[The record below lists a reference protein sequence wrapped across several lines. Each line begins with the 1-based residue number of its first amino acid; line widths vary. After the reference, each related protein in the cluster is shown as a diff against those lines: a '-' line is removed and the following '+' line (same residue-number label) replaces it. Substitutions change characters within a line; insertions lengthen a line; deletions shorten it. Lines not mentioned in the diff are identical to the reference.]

1 MFAWHGAPAV
11 ARRRAPVETSDD
23 APMAYAPA
31 PQYAPRGAIYQQ
43 PAPPGYPQYP
53 QYPPLM
59 RGFPLFG
66 GN

>member
-1 MFAWHGAPAV
+1 
-11 ARRRAPVETSDD
+11 
-23 APMAYAPA
+23 MAYAPA